1 MEETPNPT
9 SQEATRS
16 VLGPEMWFETLRL
29 VIAPRI
35 ARVVRE
41 HPDIENRQQLHR
53 TFCELHSV
61 KMSYST
67 FSGWCEDLGITF
79 RKRIEV
85 SIPGWKEMP
94 RPSSDFIGPMPA
106 RPASRTE
113 TIRIPLEVA
122 VMTGPEEQPRP
133 DEPVQWDA
141 PRVQQ
146 IDPNLL
152 NDGMPD
158 ILPGGMRAPA
168 FFGNDYAN

>member
-1 MEETPNPT
+1 MEEMPNPT

-85 SIPGWKEMP
+85 RIPGWKEMP
-94 RPSSDFIGPMPA
+94 RPTPEFVGPMPA
-106 RPASRTE
+106 QPVRTKRSDYAPQVVPAILQDDEE
-113 TIRIPLEVA
+113 TVDEAKPV
-122 VMTGPEEQPRP
+122 VW
-133 DEPVQWDA
+133 DEPVKPSEMFSDN
-141 PRVQQ
+141 
-146 IDPNLL
+146 IPN
-152 NDGMPD
+152 
-158 ILPGGMRAPA
+158 ILPGGMRPPS
-168 FFGNDYAN
+168 FLNQSDYAN

>member
-1 MEETPNPT
+1 MEEMPNPT

-94 RPSSDFIGPMPA
+94 RPSPDFIGPMPA
-106 RPASRTE
+106 TRQAPTPVILQDQATE
-113 TIRIPLEVA
+113 T
-122 VMTGPEEQPRP
+122 PEEPI
-133 DEPVQWDA
+133 QWDQ
-141 PRVQQ
+141 PRVQE
-146 IDPNLL
+146 IDPSML

>member
-1 MEETPNPT
+1 MEEMPNPT

-94 RPSSDFIGPMPA
+94 RPSPDFIGPMPA
-106 RPASRTE
+106 TRQAPTPVILQDQATE
-113 TIRIPLEVA
+113 T
-122 VMTGPEEQPRP
+122 PEEPI
-133 DEPVQWDA
+133 QWDQ
-141 PRVQQ
+141 PRVQE
-146 IDPNLL
+146 IDPSML

-168 FFGNDYAN
+168 FFGNDFAN